1 MEKTETEEKALSS
14 REAWADMIRSHFP
27 GLYPDDLYS
36 AVEHLKGMSAQ
47 DLRFVLT
54 SGKIVSGKGKRV
66 ILSYLRAA
74 PQVYRS
80 ISKNELREWLILAQK
95 ASVMS
100 VSCIEGFFDA
110 SGLIIE
116 TDGLPLL
123 HRWTELGLSIASR
136 DKGLAIS
143 YFTNTAKVVI
153 SRPFEQFEELVS
165 IGSNFSDSNIR
176 VSEAYFK
183 HLADLLSLLS
193 NEEFHTFVYMIENL
207 REKDWRTAVEIINN
221 SKETLIAIEPHRR
234 HLALIP
240 LNPILRFG
248 APITLA
254 LFNRSPL
261 AMANLGDSDLK
272 KWFSVTE
279 NIAELNAD
287 MAISFVNRS
296 PKILGSTDIDEVK
309 EWANRGIVLVSRD
322 RLAAKA
328 FMEYSF
334 KGLEDHLQTTDRE
347 NRAFILDVGSELAL
361 VNPECVENFFKY
373 APDVLHIFTH
383 QNFKEWLTIGKEI
396 AKQSSN
402 LGAGYCR
409 HSAVAFKV
417 IPPAYHGEMFATAR
431 MLLEVDW
438 LLAGVFFESLPEVV
452 ERIDPAEI
460 RKWAGT
466 GLKVYEKDKK
476 IAVDYFA
483 FSPTLLADLDVREL
497 EEWAL
502 KGISVFEESPIRGR
516 PYFSL
521 KSKSSTD
528 TIEELKGGVALKKVA
543 NILRY
548 YAVGL
553 SGVDFSIRSKHV
565 LPLAEGLDFLNP
577 IIAGNVIY
585 LEPKIKKYVDFEDNF
600 NIYKLSVMHEVGHV
614 QFSTTEISIQE
625 ASSILKKMGFE
636 FSSSVETVNIASL
649 FSAFQD
655 QRLAIDLMGIIEDAR
670 IEYMIFASYRG
681 LRENFRHTRTQ
692 LLQAR
697 PIPQSELERFMEA
710 LMWLSTDNE
719 PSFWM
724 EENMRQSINICRDK
738 LHKVLHPNS
747 STLDSMEVAFEIYNL
762 LKEIFGPLNDMQYTS
777 IKNLEYRGVGISAL
791 TEEEPASTDPYEHM
805 LARFVPQC
813 EESREEEKKEERSDG
828 MFQEQSYAIPDNWNV
843 RGSYRYDEWDT
854 VINDYKSGWCV
865 VKEIEPS
872 GDSGEYFE
880 DSIKRYRNEIALIR
894 RIFSTMKPESFHK
907 LKGQTD
913 GTEIDIDAFI
923 EALMQKRCG
932 AYQDDRFYVRWDKRE
947 RDVATLF
954 LVDVSASTSKK
965 LDTGS
970 QSIIDVEKDSLII
983 MSQALESIGDKY
995 AIYAFSGHTRNDVEY
1010 YIIKEFN
1017 EELSDNVANR
1027 ISLLEPVANT
1037 RLGPVIRHSIAKL
1050 EQVQAST
1057 KMIVLLSDGEPYD
1070 TCHGEGAYEGRMAE
1084 EDTRVAIQEGNARN
1098 IHFFCITVDK
1108 DPGNYLDIIFSNVGY
1123 TIIDDAQV
1131 LPARLPALYKRL
1143 TT

>member
-1 MEKTETEEKALSS
+1 MPEAGGKTLSPEELTDIVRSYFPNLDSDDFSS
-14 REAWADMIRSHFP
+14 VAEQLKTISVQDLKFILNCGKFTFVKGRRVIRS
-27 GLYPDDLYS
+27 Y
-36 AVEHLKGMSAQ
+36 LK
-47 DLRFVLT
+47 
-54 SGKIVSGKGKRV
+54 
-66 ILSYLRAA
+66 AA
-74 PQVYRS
+74 PQVYRLLPQDGFRDW
-80 ISKNELREWLILAQK
+80 ILLAQK
-95 ASVMS
+95 ASFLS
-100 VSCIEGFFDA
+100 ISCIEGFFDA
-110 SGLIIE
+110 SGMIAE
-116 TDGLPLL
+116 KGGLPLL
-123 HRWTELGLSIASR
+123 HRWTELGISIAGR

-143 YFTNTAKVVI
+143 YFTNTAKVVS
-153 SRPFEQFEELVS
+153 SRPFEHFEELVS

-183 HLADLLSLLS
+183 HLADLLSLMS
-193 NEEFHTFVYMIENL
+193 TDEFHKFVDIIENI
-207 REKDWRTAVEIINN
+207 REKDWRTVVEIMN
-221 SKETLIAIEPHRR
+221 SSRETFSPIEPYRR
-234 HLALIP
+234 HLILNALSS
-240 LNPILRFG
+240 ILRFG
-248 APITLA
+248 APLILA
-254 LFNRSPL
+254 LFNRSPR
-261 AMANLGDSDLK
+261 AMANLDDKDFK
-272 KWFSVTE
+272 KWFSAAE
-279 NIAELNAD
+279 KIAELNTD
-287 MAISFVNRS
+287 MATSFVNRS
-296 PKILGSTDIDEVK
+296 PNILGFTDIDEVK
-309 EWANRGIVLVSRD
+309 EWTDRSIVLLSRD
-322 RLAAKA
+322 RQAAKA

-334 KGLEDHLQTTDRE
+334 KGLEKHMKTIDHE
-347 NRAFILDVGSELAL
+347 KRAFILDVGAELAL

-373 APDVLHIFTH
+373 APEVLHLFTH
-383 QNFKEWLTIGKEI
+383 QNFREWLTIGKAI

-409 HSAVAFKV
+409 HSTLAFKM
-417 IPPAYHGEMFATAR
+417 IPPAYHGEIFSTAR
-431 MLLEVDW
+431 ILLEVDW
-438 LLAGVFFESLPEVV
+438 LLAGIFFESLPEVV
-452 ERIDPAEI
+452 EKIDPAQI
-460 RKWAGT
+460 RKWAGI
-466 GLKVYEKDKK
+466 GLKVHEKDKK

-483 FSPTLLADLDVREL
+483 FSPPLLADLDVREL

-528 TIEELKGGVALKKVA
+528 TIEDLKGGVALKKVA
-543 NILRY
+543 NILKY
-548 YAVGL
+548 YAIGL

-565 LPLAEGLDFLNP
+565 LPLAEGLDFMNP

-585 LEPKIKKYVDFEDNF
+585 LEPKIKKYSDVEDNF

-614 QFSTTEISIQE
+614 QFSTTEVSVE
-625 ASSILKKMGFE
+625 KASSILKKMGFE
-636 FSSSVETVNIASL
+636 FSSAVETVSITSL

-655 QRLAIDLMGIIEDAR
+655 HLLAIDLMGIIEDAR
-670 IEYMIFASYRG
+670 IEYMIFTSYRG
-681 LRENFRHTRTQ
+681 LRENFRHIRTQ

-697 PIPQSELERFMEA
+697 PIPETEMERFMEA
-710 LMWLSTDNE
+710 LMWLSTGNE
-719 PSFWM
+719 PSFRM
-724 EENMRQSINICRDK
+724 EEKMRQGINICRDL
-738 LHKVLHPNS
+738 LHKVLHPDS
-747 STLDSMEVAFEIYNL
+747 STLDSMEAVFEIYTL
-762 LKEIFGPLNDMQYTS
+762 LKELYGPLTDLQYTP

-791 TEEEPASTDPYEHM
+791 TEDEPASADPYEHM

-813 EESREEEKKEERSDG
+813 EESREEEKKEEKPDE
-828 MFQEQSYAIPDNWNV
+828 MFQEQNYAIPNDWSL
-843 RGSYRYDEWDT
+843 RGSFIYDEWDT

-880 DSIKRYRNEIALIR
+880 DAIKRYGNEIALIR

-923 EALMQKRCG
+923 EALMEKRCG
-932 AYQDDRFYVRWDKRE
+932 ADLDDRFYLRWDKRE

-965 LDTGS
+965 LDIGG

-983 MSQALESIGDKY
+983 MSQALESLGDKY

-1010 YIIKEFN
+1010 YIIKEFK
-1017 EELSDNVANR
+1017 EELTDTVANR

-1037 RLGPVIRHSIAKL
+1037 RLGPAIRHSITKL

-1070 TCHGEGAYEGRMAE
+1070 TCHGEGAYEGRLAE
-1084 EDTRVAIQEGNARN
+1084 EDTRVAIQEGHARN

-1108 DPGNYLDIIFSNVGY
+1108 DPGNYLDTIFSNVGY

>member
-1 MEKTETEEKALSS
+1 MPEAGGKPLSQK
-14 REAWADMIRSHFP
+14 DHTDIVRSYFP
-27 GLYPDDLYS
+27 NLDPDDLS
-36 AVEHLKGMSAQ
+36 SVVEHLKEISVQ
-47 DLRFVLT
+47 DLKFILS
-54 SGKIVSGKGKRV
+54 SGKFTSNKGLRV
-66 ILSYLRAA
+66 IRSYLKAA

-80 ISKNELREWLILAQK
+80 LPQGGFREWLLLAQK
-95 ASVMS
+95 ASFLS
-100 VSCIEGFFDA
+100 ISCIEGFFDA
-110 SGLIIE
+110 SGTIVE
-116 TDGLPLL
+116 KGGLPLL
-123 HRWTELGLSIASR
+123 HRWTELGLSIASQ

-143 YFTNTAKVVI
+143 YFTNTYKVV
-153 SRPFEQFEELVS
+153 SSEPFEHFKELVS

-193 NEEFHTFVYMIENL
+193 TDEFRKFVDMIENI
-207 REKDWRTAVEIINN
+207 REKDWRTVVEIIN
-221 SKETLIAIEPHRR
+221 SSRETFSHIEPYRR
-234 HLALIP
+234 HLILDALNSI
-240 LNPILRFG
+240 IRFG
-248 APITLA
+248 APLTLA
-254 LFNRSPL
+254 LFSRSPL
-261 AMANLGDSDLK
+261 AMANLVDNDLN

-279 NIAELNAD
+279 NIAEFNTD

-296 PKILGSTDIDEVK
+296 PKLLGSTDIGELR
-309 EWANRGIVLVSRD
+309 EWADRGIALVSID
-322 RLAAKA
+322 RQAAKA
-328 FMEYSF
+328 FIDHSF
-334 KGLEDHLQTTDRE
+334 KGLESHVRTTTRE
-347 NRAFILDVGSELAL
+347 QRAFILDVGSELAL
-361 VNPECVENFFKY
+361 VNPECVENYFRY
-373 APDVLHIFTH
+373 APDVLHLFTH
-383 QNFKEWLTIGKEI
+383 LNFRDWLAIGKEI
-396 AKQSSN
+396 AKKSSH

-409 HSAVAFKV
+409 HSAVAFKQV
-417 IPPAYHGEMFATAR
+417 PPAYHGEIFSTAR

-466 GLKVYEKDKK
+466 GLRVYEKDKK

-483 FSPTLLADLDVREL
+483 FSPSLLADLDVREL
-497 EEWAL
+497 EEWAF

-543 NILRY
+543 NILKF

-565 LPLAEGLDFLNP
+565 LPLAEGVDFLNP

-585 LEPKIKKYVDFEDNF
+585 LEPKIKKYIDFEDNF

-614 QFSTTEISIQE
+614 QFSTTEISTQA
-625 ASSILKKMGFE
+625 ASSLLNKMGFE
-636 FSSSVETVNIASL
+636 FSSAVDTVSITSL

-655 QRLAIDLMGIIEDAR
+655 HLLAIDLMGIIEDAR

-681 LRENFRHTRTQ
+681 LRDSFKKIRAQ

-697 PIPQSELERFMEA
+697 PIPEPELERFMEA
-710 LMWLSTDNE
+710 LMWISADNE
-719 PSFWM
+719 PVFDM
-724 EENMRQSINICRDK
+724 DAKMRQTIDICRDL

-762 LKEIFGPLNDMQYTS
+762 LKELYGPLADRQYTP

-791 TEEEPASTDPYEHM
+791 TEDEPASIDPYEHM

-813 EESREEEKKEERSDG
+813 EESREEEKKEEKPDE
-828 MFQEQSYAIPDNWNV
+828 MFQEQSYAIPNNWNV
-843 RGSYRYDEWDT
+843 RGSFRYDEWDT

-865 VKEIEPS
+865 VKEIEPA

-880 DSIKRYRNEIALIR
+880 DAIKRYGNEIVLIR

-913 GTEIDIDAFI
+913 GTEIDIDMFI

-932 AYQDDRFYVRWDKRE
+932 ADQDDRFYVRWDKRE

-965 LDTGS
+965 LDTGG

-1010 YIIKEFN
+1010 YIIKEFD
-1017 EELSDNVANR
+1017 EDFSGTVANR

-1050 EQVQAST
+1050 EQVHATT

-1108 DPGNYLDIIFSNVGY
+1108 VPGNYLDTIFSNVGY

-1131 LPARLPALYKRL
+1131 LPARLPALYKKL